1 MSDLDL
7 SLAQFSLFGSL
18 STFGGMIG
26 AIFSAKAASAFG
38 HKMTLWVADLFC
50 ITGWLAI
57 SLAKDI
63 IWLDMGRFLVGIG
76 VGLISYVVKLF
87 PEKMTKKIYI
97 YIVVTINIFCIGS
110 CIYCRNNTQA
120 RKRGFYI

>member
-38 HKMTLWVADLFC
+38 HKMV
-50 ITGWLAI
+50 
-57 SLAKDI
+57 S
-63 IWLDMGRFLVGIG
+63 
-76 VGLISYVVKLF
+76 
-87 PEKMTKKIYI
+87 
-97 YIVVTINIFCIGS
+97 INYSQNHPYLSFILS
-110 CIYCRNNTQA
+110 
-120 RKRGFYI
+120 